1 MAKTE
6 TSRVHVVLPTDL
18 LERVDELVGPR
29 GRSQFMA
36 EATTELVRRKRML
49 KALDEMSGSLVGADT
64 PPEWDT
70 PEGTSAWVRK
80 LREESDDRLG
90 DWLPKP
96 DSQS

>member
-1 MAKTE
+1 MAKAA

-36 EATTELVRRKRML
+36 EATDELVRRKRLL
-49 KALDEMSGSLVGADT
+49 KALEDLKDIPKDFG

-70 PEGTSAWVRK
+70 PEGTSAWVRQ

-96 DSQS
+96 DSPS

>member
-36 EATTELVRRKRML
+36 EATDELVRRKRLL
-49 KALDEMSGSLVGADT
+49 KALEDLKDIPKDFG

-70 PEGTSAWVRK
+70 PEGTSAWVREI
-80 LREESDDRLG
+80 REEWDDRLKG
-90 DWLPKP
+90 WAPNPEDYG
-96 DSQS
+96 